1 MEFTMTAAG
10 GMEQHTAPEH
20 SHRGKTTESFL
31 DKDAVLFAL
40 AIKPGQTVLDAGCG
54 SGYMSREFSR
64 LVGSGGTVY
73 ALDVDDDGIAALGAV
88 TAGTNIVAIVG
99 DITGNTGLPAS
110 SIDLLYLSNV
120 VHGFSPGQIP
130 GFLEETGRLLS
141 PGGRLAIVEIVRR
154 PTPFGPPMER
164 RLSPED
170 LQRLLGLVPLST
182 CGAGEYF
189 YVQLYGRPDG
199 ERG

>member
-1 MEFTMTAAG
+1 MTATG
-10 GMEQHTAPEH
+10 GMEKHAANEH

-40 AIKPGQTVLDAGCG
+40 AIKSGQTVLDAGCG

-73 ALDVDDDGIAALGAV
+73 ALDVDDDGIAALGAE

-110 SIDLLYLSNV
+110 SIDLIYLSNV

-141 PGGRLAIVEIVRR
+141 PGGKLAIVEIVKR

-182 CGAGEYF
+182 CDSGEYF
-189 YVQLYGRPDG
+189 YVQFYGRPDG

>member
-1 MEFTMTAAG
+1 MTAAG
-10 GMEQHTAPEH
+10 GMEQHAAPEH

-73 ALDVDDDGIAALGAV
+73 ALDVDDDGIAALGAE

-110 SIDLLYLSNV
+110 SIDLIYLSNV

-130 GFLEETGRLLS
+130 GVLEETGRLTS

-189 YVQLYGRPDG
+189 YVQFYGRPDG

>member
-1 MEFTMTAAG
+1 MTAAG

-54 SGYMSREFSR
+54 NGYMSREFSR

-110 SIDLLYLSNV
+110 FIDLIYLSNV
-120 VHGFSPGQIP
+120 VHGFSSGQIP

-141 PGGRLAIVEIVRR
+141 PGGKLAIVEIVKR

-182 CGAGEYF
+182 CDSGEYF
-189 YVQLYGRPDG
+189 YVQFYGRPDG